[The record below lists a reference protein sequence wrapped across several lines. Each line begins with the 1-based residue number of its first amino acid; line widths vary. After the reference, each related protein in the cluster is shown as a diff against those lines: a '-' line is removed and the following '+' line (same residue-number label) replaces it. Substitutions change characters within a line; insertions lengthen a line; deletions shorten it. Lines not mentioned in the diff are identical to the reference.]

1 MSGRCFSAKNVR
13 SRDQSSTPDQKVLV
27 ASPGPWLLTGGSGP
41 LHCAPDTTPCGRG
54 QTAGPRKLE
63 FALVCGVPK
72 QLLTKWKYRPGLGGE
87 ANPVTENLMN
97 APTSSS
103 AGAEK
108 LLSSVE
114 AEISRLVEQKT
125 RNPPAQIEADPESI
139 KAAIARLTSNSID
152 GLEGLMSELQQLQAF
167 LKGEVERVRGEIES
181 ALAGV
186 NIIIETIAPWKTIS
200 VPTAAARAFRS
211 GPAASAQ
218 SPR

>member
-1 MSGRCFSAKNVR
+1 MNDVVR
-13 SRDQSSTPDQKVLV
+13 IMTYTTDVRFPPAATQR
-27 ASPGPWLLTGGSGP
+27 GSGGQGRISGP
-41 LHCAPDTTPCGRG
+41 AVAARPPAPERLNS
-54 QTAGPRKLE
+54 RL
-63 FALVCGVPK
+63 GVK
-72 QLLTKWKYRPGLGGE
+72 FLSSLLTKWKYRPGLGEE

-167 LKGEVERVRGEIES
+167 LKGEVERVRGKIES

-200 VPTAAARAFRS
+200 VPTAAARAFRA